1 MNEIWFWSSI
11 CTDSKW
17 VHCQQI
23 NSWKRIFTSH
33 HSVKKPAVLA
43 LQNPL
48 QTYHWPASITS
59 GSTMH
64 LSRNHCYAVCWKAS
78 VRQIFSIEKESSNR
92 KRVSKAGQILTA
104 LWTFEN
110 LTLELQT
117 KPETNT
123 KITNAQ
129 ISNSYTYV
137 DICIYVHMCL
147 CIHVFVY
154 LVSIRLSPPFP
165 SVKAASSVF

>member
-11 CTDSKW
+11 WTDWKW
-17 VHCQQI
+17 VHCEQ
-23 NSWKRIFTSH
+23 NYSWKIIFTSH
-33 HSVKKPAVLA
+33 HSVKKLAVLA
-43 LQNPL
+43 LQNQL
-48 QTYHWPASITS
+48 QTYYWPARITS
-59 GSTMH
+59 RGIMR
-64 LSRNHCYAVCWKAS
+64 LSRNHSYAVFRKAS
-78 VRQIFSIEKESSNR
+78 VSQIFSIEKESSNR
-92 KRVSKAGQILTA
+92 KKVSKADQILTA
-104 LWTFEN
+104 FWIFEN

-129 ISNSYTYV
+129 VSSNYTYIDV
-137 DICIYVHMCL
+137 CIYVSMCL
-147 CIHVFVY
+147 CIYVFVY